1 MIQNFVDELLAPVY
15 SAMGASAP
23 LIIGLVIL
31 FIFSY
36 FFNKLRMVIKS
47 RKTHK
52 FKTGTTNTWFSWD
65 EYNVYCSNV
74 KTDKK
79 GK

>member
-1 MIQNFVDELLAPVY
+1 MIHNFVDELLAPVY
-15 SAMGASAP
+15 SAVGASTP

-47 RKTHK
+47 RKTRK

-65 EYNVYCSNV
+65 KYNEYCSNV